1 MSHQPDRQRNAG
13 PSGDAGESDDESI
26 QGADFLEA
34 SAESPREPRDE
45 ELLGAD
51 LGSESDIAP
60 DQSSD
65 DKPEVPQTTD
75 RFVTDVTQT
84 YLNEIGA
91 RTLLTADEER
101 DLARRVRLGDFAA
114 RQEMVERN
122 LRLVVSIARHYMNR
136 GLPLLDLI
144 EEGNL
149 GLMHALDK
157 FDPERGFR
165 FSTYA
170 SWWIRQSVE
179 RAVLNQ
185 GRLVRLP
192 VHLVRDINAI
202 QRHRRQFAVKYA
214 REPATDELAKL
225 CGRSVEELK
234 ALMQRGEQ
242 VLSLDQ
248 PVEAGS
254 VHTLID
260 LVPDIQGD
268 DPHESFAN
276 SESIRLLLAWVDM
289 LPDRQRQVVER
300 RYGLRGGEPET
311 LEAIAAD
318 LQLTRERVRQ
328 IQSEALIRLQG
339 IVRGRRL
346 TSDSLF

>member
-1 MSHQPDRQRNAG
+1 MPRPPERQQHSVA
-13 PSGDAGESDDESI
+13 SGDAALSNDESI
-26 QGADFLEA
+26 KNFGPVDETLLFPGSQDITLSEA
-34 SAESPREPRDE
+34 LAE
-45 ELLGAD
+45 ELPSDEPDASVSAAD
-51 LGSESDIAP
+51 KREEYAAA
-60 DQSSD
+60 
-65 DKPEVPQTTD
+65 
-75 RFVTDVTQT
+75 DVTQT

-91 RTLLTADEER
+91 WALLSADEER
-101 DLARRVRLGDFAA
+101 DVARRVRAGDFAA

-122 LRLVVSIARHYMNR
+122 LRLVVSIARHYTNR

-149 GLMHALDK
+149 GLMHALNK

-192 VHLVRDINAI
+192 VHLVREINAI
-202 QRHRRQFAVKYA
+202 QRLRRQFSVAHA
-214 REPATDELAKL
+214 REPGLDELANL
-225 CGRSVEELK
+225 SGRSVDELK
-234 ALMQRGEQ
+234 TLMQRGEQ

-248 PVEAGS
+248 PLELGS
-254 VHTLID
+254 PHSL
-260 LVPDIQGD
+260 LEMVPDTQGD

-276 SESIRLLLAWVDM
+276 TESIRLLMAWVDM
-289 LPDRQRQVVER
+289 LPERQRQVIER

-318 LQLTRERVRQ
+318 LKLTRERVRQ
-328 IQSEALIRLQG
+328 IQSEGLIRLQG

-346 TSDSLF
+346 TPDSML

>member
-1 MSHQPDRQRNAG
+1 MPRSSERHLQDEG
-13 PSGDAGESDDESI
+13 SDDAAALDDDSI
-26 QGADFLEA
+26 SLPSVTLA
-34 SAESPREPRDE
+34 
-45 ELLGAD
+45 
-51 LGSESDIAP
+51 LGSFSDEPADDDLQAMAAVIEQLP
-60 DQSSD
+60 SVSD
-65 DKPEVPQTTD
+65 AIVHKTADDPE
-75 RFVTDVTQT
+75 RFAADVTQT

-91 RTLLTADEER
+91 RTLLTAAEEL
-101 DLARRVRLGDFAA
+101 DMARRVKQGDFAA

-136 GLPLLDLI
+136 GVPLLDLI

-170 SWWIRQSVE
+170 SWWIRQGVE
-179 RAVLNQ
+179 RAVHHQ

-192 VHLVRDINAI
+192 VHLVREINGLN
-202 QRHRRQFAVKYA
+202 RHRRQFAVKHA
-214 REPATDELAKL
+214 REPNLQELVQLSGRAGDEIKTLL
-225 CGRSVEELK
+225 QL
-234 ALMQRGEQ
+234 GEQ
-242 VLSLDQ
+242 TRSLDQ
-248 PVEAGS
+248 PLESGS
-254 VHTLID
+254 SQTLVD
-260 LVPDIQGD
+260 MLSDASGD
-268 DPHESFAN
+268 DPHESLA
-276 SESIRLLLAWVDM
+276 SAESVTLLLAWVDM
-289 LPDRQRQVVER
+289 LPERQRQVIER

-328 IQSEALIRLQG
+328 IQSEALLRLQG

-346 TSDSLF
+346 TPDSLL

>member
-1 MSHQPDRQRNAG
+1 MPHTPERHLHDER
-13 PSGDAGESDDESI
+13 SGDAAESDDESI
-26 QGADFLEA
+26 KFQTADGLTLTPFLEEPA
-34 SAESPREPRDE
+34 DDDLESMAAVLEQLPLATDAIDENSAV
-45 ELLGAD
+45 
-51 LGSESDIAP
+51 GS
-60 DQSSD
+60 
-65 DKPEVPQTTD
+65 D
-75 RFVTDVTQT
+75 RFAADVTQT

-91 RTLLTADEER
+91 RALLTATEE
-101 DLARRVRLGDFAA
+101 LEMARRVKQGDFAA

-179 RAVLNQ
+179 RAIINQ

-192 VHLVRDINAI
+192 VHLVREINAI
-202 QRHRRQFAVKYA
+202 YRHRRQFAAKHA
-214 REPATDELAKL
+214 REPSLQELAVL
-225 CGRSVEELK
+225 IGRPSDEIKTL
-234 ALMQRGEQ
+234 LQRGEQ
-242 VLSLDQ
+242 TRSLDQ
-248 PVEAGS
+248 PAESGS
-254 VHTLID
+254 THTLGEMM
-260 LVPDIQGD
+260 PDEQGD
-268 DPHESFAN
+268 DPHESLAS
-276 SESIRLLLAWVDM
+276 SESVTLLLAWVDM
-289 LPDRQRQVVER
+289 LPERQRQVIER

-328 IQSEALIRLQG
+328 IQSEALVRLQG

-346 TSDSLF
+346 TPDSLL

>member
-1 MSHQPDRQRNAG
+1 MPRPPERQQHSVA
-13 PSGDAGESDDESI
+13 SGDAALSNDESI
-26 QGADFLEA
+26 KNSGSVDEPLLLTDSQDVALSKALADGLLSFEPETSVSA
-34 SAESPREPRDE
+34 SDKRE
-45 ELLGAD
+45 
-51 LGSESDIAP
+51 
-60 DQSSD
+60 
-65 DKPEVPQTTD
+65 D
-75 RFVTDVTQT
+75 RAAADVTQT

-91 RTLLTADEER
+91 WPLLSADEER
-101 DLARRVRLGDFAA
+101 DVARRVRAGDFAA

-122 LRLVVSIARHYMNR
+122 LRLVVSIARHYTNR

-192 VHLVRDINAI
+192 VHLVREINAI
-202 QRHRRQFAVKYA
+202 QRLRRQFAVAHA
-214 REPATDELAKL
+214 REPGLDELANL
-225 CGRSVEELK
+225 SGRAVDELK
-234 ALMQRGEQ
+234 TLMQRGEQ

-248 PVEAGS
+248 PLELGS
-254 VHTLID
+254 PHSLIE
-260 LVPDIQGD
+260 LVPDTQGD

-276 SESIRLLLAWVDM
+276 SESIRLLMAWVDM
-289 LPDRQRQVVER
+289 LPERQRQVIER

-318 LQLTRERVRQ
+318 LKLTRERVRQ
-328 IQSEALIRLQG
+328 IQSEGLIRLQG

-346 TSDSLF
+346 TPDSML

>member
-1 MSHQPDRQRNAG
+1 MKKIPRRSDIPSQHEGSEGADGLDDDRINEDLDGAAFDDA
-13 PSGDAGESDDESI
+13 PPLELGDADK
-26 QGADFLEA
+26 
-34 SAESPREPRDE
+34 
-45 ELLGAD
+45 AD
-51 LGSESDIAP
+51 LTKGHAHSDGG
-60 DQSSD
+60 
-65 DKPEVPQTTD
+65 
-75 RFVTDVTQT
+75 TDVTQK

-91 RTLLTADEER
+91 RPLLTAEEELA
-101 DLARRVRLGDFAA
+101 LARRVCTGDFEA

-170 SWWIRQSVE
+170 SWWIRQGIE
-179 RAVLNQ
+179 RAVISQ

-192 VHLVRDINAI
+192 VHLVRDMNAVYR
-202 QRHRRQFAVKYA
+202 QRRQFMVAHA
-214 REPATDELAKL
+214 REPSLEELAAL
-225 CGRSVEELK
+225 CDKTPEVVEQL
-234 ALMQRGEQ
+234 LRRNDQIR
-242 VLSLDQ
+242 SLDQ
-248 PVEAGS
+248 PLESGS
-254 VHTLID
+254 DQTLGEVVAD
-260 LVPDIQGD
+260 EQGD
-268 DPHESFAN
+268 DPHETFAS
-276 SESIRLLLAWVDM
+276 SESVTLLLAWVDM
-289 LPDRQRQVVER
+289 LPERQRQVIER

-328 IQSEALIRLQG
+328 IQGEALTRLQG
-339 IVRGRRL
+339 IIRGRQL
-346 TSDSLF
+346 TPDSLL

>member
-1 MSHQPDRQRNAG
+1 MPRKPERHADDKR
-13 PSGDAGESDDESI
+13 SGDAAESNDESI
-26 QGADFLEA
+26 NSVSADGLFMPSPDGPDDEDMQSIA
-34 SAESPREPRDE
+34 QDIEFAADGTTAFDAKVDAEP
-45 ELLGAD
+45 
-51 LGSESDIAP
+51 
-60 DQSSD
+60 
-65 DKPEVPQTTD
+65 D
-75 RFVTDVTQT
+75 RFSADVTQT

-91 RTLLTADEER
+91 RPLLTAAEEL
-101 DLARRVRLGDFAA
+101 DVARRVKQGDFAA

-122 LRLVVSIARHYMNR
+122 LRLVVSIARRYLNR

-179 RAVLNQ
+179 RAVINQ

-192 VHLVRDINAI
+192 VHLVREINAI
-202 QRHRRQFAVKYA
+202 YRHRRQFAATHA
-214 REPATDELAKL
+214 REPSLEEISVAL
-225 CGRSVEELK
+225 GRSSDEIKTL
-234 ALMQRGEQ
+234 LQRGEQ
-242 VLSLDQ
+242 TRSLDQ
-248 PVEAGS
+248 PVESGS
-254 VHTLID
+254 AHTLGE
-260 LVPDIQGD
+260 LMPDEQGD
-268 DPHESFAN
+268 DPHESLAS
-276 SESIRLLLAWVDM
+276 SESVTLLLAWVDM
-289 LPDRQRQVVER
+289 LPERQRQVIER

-328 IQSEALIRLQG
+328 IQSEALVRLQG

-346 TSDSLF
+346 TPDSLL

>member
-1 MSHQPDRQRNAG
+1 MPHRPERQRNAG
-13 PSGDAGESDDESI
+13 PSGDAAEPDDESI
-26 QGADFLEA
+26 QSADFLEA
-34 SAESPREPRDE
+34 SVVSLLEPRDD
-45 ELLGAD
+45 ELLGAA
-51 LGSESDIAP
+51 LGSEP
-60 DQSSD
+60 DTSPDHSSD
-65 DKPEVPQTTD
+65 DKPETAQTTD
-75 RFVTDVTQT
+75 RFAADVTQT

-101 DLARRVRLGDFAA
+101 ELARRVRAGDFAA

-192 VHLVRDINAI
+192 VHLVRDINA
-202 QRHRRQFAVKYA
+202 V
-214 REPATDELAKL
+214 
-225 CGRSVEELK
+225 
-234 ALMQRGEQ
+234 
-242 VLSLDQ
+242 
-248 PVEAGS
+248 
-254 VHTLID
+254 
-260 LVPDIQGD
+260 
-268 DPHESFAN
+268 
-276 SESIRLLLAWVDM
+276 
-289 LPDRQRQVVER
+289 
-300 RYGLRGGEPET
+300 
-311 LEAIAAD
+311 
-318 LQLTRERVRQ
+318 
-328 IQSEALIRLQG
+328 
-339 IVRGRRL
+339 
-346 TSDSLF
+346 

>member
-1 MSHQPDRQRNAG
+1 MSRSPDRHQHSEA
-13 PSGDAGESDDESI
+13 SGDADLFNDESI
-26 QGADFLEA
+26 NKSSHGDGPLPPDWVDEDVIKELARGLTIYEQPFSYADYEK
-34 SAESPREPRDE
+34 RE
-45 ELLGAD
+45 
-51 LGSESDIAP
+51 
-60 DQSSD
+60 
-65 DKPEVPQTTD
+65 D
-75 RFVTDVTQT
+75 RVSTDVTQT

-91 RTLLTADEER
+91 WTLLTADEER
-101 DLARRVRLGDFAA
+101 EVARRVRLGDFAA
-114 RQEMVERN
+114 RQEMVQRN
-122 LRLVVSIARHYMNR
+122 LRLVVSIARHYTNR

-202 QRHRRQFAVKYA
+202 QRHRRQFAVAHA
-214 REPATDELAKL
+214 REPGLDELAHL
-225 CGRSVEELK
+225 AGRSVDEIK
-234 ALMQRGEQ
+234 TLMQRGEQ

-248 PVEAGS
+248 PLELGS
-254 VHTLID
+254 SHSLFE
-260 LVPDIQGD
+260 LVPDAQGD

-276 SESIRLLLAWVDM
+276 SESIRLLMAWVDM
-289 LPDRQRQVVER
+289 LPERQRQVIER
-300 RYGLRGGEPET
+300 RYGLRGGDPET

-318 LQLTRERVRQ
+318 LNLTRERVRQ
-328 IQSEALIRLQG
+328 IQSEGLIRLQG

-346 TSDSLF
+346 TPDSLL

>member
-1 MSHQPDRQRNAG
+1 MKKSPHHSERQAHGSSEGADEIDDVRIDSEGAE
-13 PSGDAGESDDESI
+13 PFAAALAPESDAGLGDTEI
-26 QGADFLEA
+26 ANQR
-34 SAESPREPRDE
+34 AE
-45 ELLGAD
+45 
-51 LGSESDIAP
+51 
-60 DQSSD
+60 
-65 DKPEVPQTTD
+65 
-75 RFVTDVTQT
+75 VTVDVTQK

-91 RTLLTADEER
+91 RPLLTQEEE
-101 DLARRVRLGDFAA
+101 LALTRRVRAGDFAA

-170 SWWIRQSVE
+170 SWWIRQGIE

-192 VHLVRDINAI
+192 VHLVRDMNAI
-202 QRHRRQFAVKYA
+202 YRHRRQFAVA
-214 REPATDELAKL
+214 NGREPTLEELALL
-225 CGRSVEELK
+225 CDKTPAVIEQLLS
-234 ALMQRGEQ
+234 RGEQ
-242 VLSLDQ
+242 VRSLDQ
-248 PVEAGS
+248 PLENGS
-254 VHTLID
+254 DQTLGE
-260 LVPDIQGD
+260 LVPDEQVD

-276 SESIRLLLAWVDM
+276 SESVKLLLAWVDM
-289 LPDRQRQVVER
+289 LPERQRQVIER
-300 RYGLRGGEPET
+300 RYGLRGGDPET

-328 IQSEALIRLQG
+328 IQGEALTRLQG
-339 IVRGRRL
+339 IVRGRQL
-346 TSDSLF
+346 TPDSLL

>member
-1 MSHQPDRQRNAG
+1 MTRRPDRQQEIAA
-13 PSGDAGESDDESI
+13 SGDAAEGNDDSI
-26 QGADFLEA
+26 QNAAFTEDADLFLE
-34 SAESPREPRDE
+34 PLDE
-45 ELLGAD
+45 D
-51 LGSESDIAP
+51 LMVEVEQTQQALAT
-60 DQSSD
+60 
-65 DKPEVPQTTD
+65 PEFEQRPLRQPPE
-75 RFVTDVTQT
+75 RFAADVTQT

-91 RTLLTADEER
+91 RPLLTAEEER
-101 DLARRVRLGDFAA
+101 EVARRVRTGDFAA

-170 SWWIRQSVE
+170 TWWIRQSIE

-202 QRHRRQFAVKYA
+202 QRQRRQFAVEHA
-214 REPATDELAKL
+214 REPGMEELAQL
-225 CGRSVEELK
+225 SGRSTDDLK
-234 ALMQRGEQ
+234 TLMQRAEQ

-248 PVEAGS
+248 PLEDGS
-254 VHTLID
+254 AHTLVD
-260 LVPDIQGD
+260 LVPDELGD
-268 DPHESFAN
+268 DPHETFAN
-276 SESIRLLLAWVDM
+276 SESIRLLMAWVDM
-289 LPDRQRQVVER
+289 LPERQRQVIER

-328 IQSEALIRLQG
+328 IQAEALVRLQG
-339 IVRGRRL
+339 IVRGRRI
-346 TSDSLF
+346 TPDSLF

>member
-1 MSHQPDRQRNAG
+1 MPHTPERQPLNER
-13 PSGDAGESDDESI
+13 SGDAAEHDDDSI
-26 QGADFLEA
+26 NIQALEA
-34 SAESPREPRDE
+34 LSLISQLEEPADDDLVAMAAETEALP
-45 ELLGAD
+45 LI
-51 LGSESDIAP
+51 SDAP
-60 DQSSD
+60 LIKATDPS
-65 DKPEVPQTTD
+65 D
-75 RFVTDVTQT
+75 RFAADVTQT

-91 RTLLTADEER
+91 RPLLNAAEE
-101 DLARRVRLGDFAA
+101 LEMARRVKLGDFAA

-170 SWWIRQSVE
+170 SWWIRQGVE
-179 RAVLNQ
+179 RAVISQ

-192 VHLVRDINAI
+192 VHLVREINAL
-202 QRHRRQFAVKYA
+202 QRHRRQFAAKHA
-214 REPATDELAKL
+214 REPSLDELAAL
-225 CGRSVEELK
+225 HGRPSADIKTL
-234 ALMQRGEQ
+234 LQRGEQ
-242 VLSLDQ
+242 TRSLDQ
-248 PVEAGS
+248 PLESGS
-254 VHTLID
+254 SHTLGEMI
-260 LVPDIQGD
+260 PGEQSD
-268 DPHESFAN
+268 DPHESLAS
-276 SESIRLLLAWVDM
+276 SESVTLLLAWVDM
-289 LPDRQRQVVER
+289 LPERQRQVIER

-311 LEAIAAD
+311 LEAIATD

-328 IQSEALIRLQG
+328 IQAEALVRLQG

-346 TSDSLF
+346 TPDSLL

>member
-1 MSHQPDRQRNAG
+1 MKKIPRRSDIPSQHEGSDGADALDDVRINEDLDEAPLDEVMLSDPRDAE
-13 PSGDAGESDDESI
+13 SGDTEKGDKDKNAPH
-26 QGADFLEA
+26 ADG
-34 SAESPREPRDE
+34 SA
-45 ELLGAD
+45 
-51 LGSESDIAP
+51 
-60 DQSSD
+60 
-65 DKPEVPQTTD
+65 
-75 RFVTDVTQT
+75 DVTQK

-91 RTLLTADEER
+91 RSLLTAEEELV
-101 DLARRVRLGDFAA
+101 LARRVRAGDFDA

-170 SWWIRQSVE
+170 SWWIRQGIE
-179 RAVLNQ
+179 RAVISQ

-192 VHLVRDINAI
+192 VHLVRDMNAVYR
-202 QRHRRQFAVKYA
+202 QRRQFMMAHA
-214 REPATDELAKL
+214 REPSLEELASL
-225 CGRSVEELK
+225 CDKTPEVVEQL
-234 ALMQRGEQ
+234 LRRNDQIR
-242 VLSLDQ
+242 SLDQ
-248 PVEAGS
+248 PLESGS
-254 VHTLID
+254 DQTLGEVVAD
-260 LVPDIQGD
+260 EQGD
-268 DPHESFAN
+268 DPHETFA
-276 SESIRLLLAWVDM
+276 STESVTLLLAWVDM
-289 LPDRQRQVVER
+289 LPERQRQVIER

-328 IQSEALIRLQG
+328 IQSEALTRLQG
-339 IVRGRRL
+339 IVRGRQL
-346 TSDSLF
+346 TPDSLL

>member
-1 MSHQPDRQRNAG
+1 MPRTPEPPVHDERSGGVAESNDDSINSQSADGLSLSLLPDEPA
-13 PSGDAGESDDESI
+13 DSDL
-26 QGADFLEA
+26 QFLEA
-34 SAESPREPRDE
+34 AFEQLPIPVESLETKTDTDP
-45 ELLGAD
+45 
-51 LGSESDIAP
+51 
-60 DQSSD
+60 
-65 DKPEVPQTTD
+65 D
-75 RFVTDVTQT
+75 RFVADVTQT

-91 RTLLTADEER
+91 RPLLTAAEE
-101 DLARRVRLGDFAA
+101 LEMARRVKQGDFAA

-170 SWWIRQSVE
+170 SWWIRQGVE
-179 RAVLNQ
+179 RAVINQ

-192 VHLVRDINAI
+192 VHLVREINAI
-202 QRHRRQFAVKYA
+202 YRHRRQFAAKHA
-214 REPATDELAKL
+214 REPSLEELAVL
-225 CGRSVEELK
+225 MDRSCEEIKSL
-234 ALMQRGEQ
+234 LQRGEQ
-242 VLSLDQ
+242 TRSLDQ
-248 PVEAGS
+248 PIESGS
-254 VHTLID
+254 AHTLGE
-260 LVPDIQGD
+260 LMPDEQGD
-268 DPHESFAN
+268 DPHESLAS
-276 SESIRLLLAWVDM
+276 SESVTLLLAWVDM
-289 LPDRQRQVVER
+289 LPERQRQVIER
-300 RYGLRGGEPET
+300 RYGLREGEPET

-318 LQLTRERVRQ
+318 LDLTRERVRQ

-346 TSDSLF
+346 TPDSLL